1 MHCQCAAG
9 FDFCSTSEFI
19 QIGDRLRNTII
30 DHHKNAD
37 KSYILIEHGA
47 VNQLLYILML
57 ATTFK
62 KVGIAENPPKS
73 VAIQELINPWYE
85 TLKELINENPPKS
98 VAIAGKFAFLP
109 EQV

>member
-73 VAIQELINPWYE
+73 V
-85 TLKELINENPPKS
+85 LKVSL
-98 VAIAGKFAFLP
+98 LP
-109 EQV
+109 GNLLPYLSMSRV